1 MHSGRF
7 LVGITEQMASKLEPS
22 LFQVTLSTGNRLTE
36 SNNPLKVFIMQFI
49 HAAKLLRM
57 KTFPTPSPLA
67 VNFS

>member
-49 HAAKLLRM
+49 HAAKL
-57 KTFPTPSPLA
+57 FENEDISYPIPIGS
-67 VNFS
+67 

>member
-36 SNNPLKVFIMQFI
+36 SNNPLKVFIEGREGVKWELGL
-49 HAAKLLRM
+49 ALL
-57 KTFPTPSPLA
+57 
-67 VNFS
+67 